1 MAPGS
6 LLEYIILCL
15 GFGVAGLLAS
25 GYELLMARPLQV
37 GALTRSSRIQ
47 ALATVP
53 VLVFAAPF
61 VIMRYVFAQA
71 QMHRSITFVASWTIL
86 AGFWSVASG
95 IVTLLGW
102 ISLVRHLA

>member
-6 LLEYIILCL
+6 LLEYIVLCL
-15 GFGVAGLLAS
+15 GFGVAGLVAT
-25 GYELLMARPLQV
+25 GYQLLTSRPLHV
-37 GALTRSSRIQ
+37 GALSHSPRLA

-61 VIMRYVFAQA
+61 VIMRYVFEQA

-102 ISLVRHLA
+102 IRLVRHLA